1 MCGILGIISE
11 NQSDLDKE
19 KFERALEKSKHR
31 GPDDSLT
38 QKINENCLF
47 GFNWL
52 SIQDLNIESM
62 QPFHYKGNWLVF
74 NGEIYNFVELRE
86 ELKMDGFEFQTTG
99 DTEVLAAG
107 LSHKGVEFLQKLN
120 GIYAFCFYNV
130 TKKEYIVAR
139 DRVGI
144 KPLFYHNNQ
153 DKFIFS
159 SEINSILQYTPA
171 ELDMEMFQTQLF
183 LDRFVGAQ
191 KTKTFF
197 KNINHLEPGYYLILD
212 DKGAIKKKECYY
224 KADFKTS
231 INENLPKIE
240 SDFATIADKAIHWE
254 TRSDVPI
261 GVMLSGGIDS
271 AAIMTLAAPY
281 LLEKQKD
288 IPTFTYYYKERGEDT
303 DLVYTRKLLD
313 VLSQKYGN
321 VFDTHELNLDDP
333 VTLED
338 FMETTIAREEPVFDI
353 RYITK
358 LKMYKAVKAANLKVC
373 FNGQGADEVFY
384 GYYPLD
390 YWMSIF
396 YREGV
401 FDASNIINYFQN
413 LNKLKFGTLKNE
425 FIDSAR
431 NTSLNYIN
439 SVFDYIGPQEN
450 QQKLITAFLRE
461 NMLPVML
468 LQEDKFG
475 MHSSIE
481 VRVPTVNRLLV
492 EFADKCDYKTHI
504 ASTTSGR
511 HLFRKIL
518 EGQLPDEIVYR
529 VKSPGPKK
537 KNYSEELFDI
547 IKKYKEEILMSPL
560 LQSIYKEGF
569 IESLLTDENKKM
581 QTEAFYGNIND
592 VLVEIIGL
600 FAFEKTYNP
609 VLK

>member
-11 NQSDLDKE
+11 DQSYLDKE
-19 KFERALEKSKHR
+19 KFEHALEKSKHR
-31 GPDDSLT
+31 GPDGSLV
-38 QKINENCLF
+38 QKINENCFF

-62 QPFHYKGNWLVF
+62 QPFHHKENWLVF

-107 LSHKGVEFLQKLN
+107 LAHKGVEFLQKMN
-120 GIYAFCFYNV
+120 GIYAFCFYDA
-130 TKKEYIVAR
+130 TKEEYIVAR

-144 KPLFYHNNQ
+144 KPLFYHSNQ
-153 DKFIFS
+153 NKFIFS
-159 SEINSILQYTPA
+159 SEISSILQYVSP
-171 ELDMEMFQTQLF
+171 ELDIEMLQTQLF

-197 KNINHLEPGYYLILD
+197 KNIKQLEPGYYFVLNED
-212 DKGAIKKKECYY
+212 GEIKNKECYY
-224 KADFKTS
+224 KPDFKNSTGEELS
-231 INENLPKIE
+231 KIE
-240 SDFATIADKAIHWE
+240 TDFAILADKAINWE
-254 TRSDVPI
+254 TRSEVPI
-261 GVMLSGGIDS
+261 GIVLSGGIDS
-271 AAIMTLAAPY
+271 AFITTVATPY
-281 LLEKQKD
+281 LLEKQKT
-288 IPTFTYYYKERGEDT
+288 IPTFTYYFKERGEDA
-303 DLVYTRKLLD
+303 DLVYARKLLD
-313 VLSQKYGN
+313 ELSQKYGK
-321 VFDTHELNLDDP
+321 VFEPHELNLDDP
-333 VTLED
+333 FTLED
-338 FMETTIAREEPVFDI
+338 FMEAAIAREEPVLDI

-358 LKMYKAVKAANLKVC
+358 VKNYKAVKSANLKVC

-401 FDASNIINYFQN
+401 FDTQNIVDYFKN
-413 LNKLKFGTLKNE
+413 LNKLKFGTLNKE
-425 FIDSAR
+425 FIGAAKSTA
-431 NTSLNYIN
+431 TSYVN
-439 SVFDYIGPQEN
+439 SVFEYIGPQEN

-504 ASTTSGR
+504 ASTDSGR
-511 HLFRKIL
+511 HLFRKTL
-518 EGQLPDEIVYR
+518 EDKLPNEIVYR
-529 VKSPGPKK
+529 PKSPGPKK
-537 KNYSEELFDI
+537 KNYSEELFKIIEENKSEILNSSI
-547 IKKYKEEILMSPL
+547 IKKIYEPDFIDKL
-560 LQSIYKEGF
+560 LN
-569 IESLLTDENKKM
+569 DENIRS
-581 QTEAFYGNIND
+581 QTDQFYGNIND

-600 FAFEKTYNP
+600 YAFEKVYK
-609 VLK
+609 LS